1 MPMTMTSTKPTKN
14 FLTLFFILLSFTAA
28 AQNFDIDLLKSINEK
43 ESAFKTGFSKTVST
57 SVTVVN
63 IAAPVTLFTVGLAKH
78 DKKLQKDAAYMA
90 GGYLLSTILTQGS
103 KRIIQRERPFN
114 KYSFIIQRGEGG
126 GYSMP
131 SGHTS
136 SAFYS
141 ATSLSILY
149 PKWYVIVPSYLWA
162 SSVAWARMYE
172 GVHYPSDVFAG
183 AVVGAGSAWI
193 AYKVQK
199 YIDKKAMAK
208 KTAAPAL

>member
-1 MPMTMTSTKPTKN
+1 MKSKIIITI
-14 FLTLFFILLSFTAA
+14 LFVLIRISAH
-28 AQNFDIDLLKSINEK
+28 AQNVDIDLLKSINENG
-43 ESAFKTGFSKTVST
+43 SQFKNDFSKTVST

-63 IAAPVTLFTVGLAKH
+63 IAAPLTILTVGLAKH
-78 DKKLQKDAAYMA
+78 DKKLQRDAAYMA
-90 GGYLLSTILTQGS
+90 GGYLLSTIITQAS

-114 KYSFIIQRGEGG
+114 AYPFIVKRGDGG

-149 PKWYVIVPSYLWA
+149 PKWYVIAPSFLWA
-162 SSVAWARMYE
+162 STVGWARMYE
-172 GVHYPSDVFAG
+172 GVHYPSDVLVG

-193 AYKVQK
+193 TYKVQRWM
-199 YIDKKAMAK
+199 DKKATAK
-208 KTAAPAL
+208 KATKPASL

>member
-1 MPMTMTSTKPTKN
+1 MKLIQPAFIIAAS
-14 FLTLFFILLSFTAA
+14 FLWFTAA
-28 AQNFDIDLLKSINEK
+28 GQNADIDLLKSINQHET
-43 ESAFKTGFSKTVST
+43 AFKNGLGKTVSA

-63 IAAPVTLFTVGLAKH
+63 IAAPLTILTVGLANH

-90 GGYLLSTILTQGS
+90 GGYLLSTIITQAS

-114 KYSFIIQRGEGG
+114 KYPFIVKRADGG

-149 PKWYVIVPSYLWA
+149 PKWYVIAPSFIWA
-162 SSVAWARMYE
+162 SAVGWSRMYE
-172 GVHYPSDVFAG
+172 GVHYPTDVLAG
-183 AVVGAGSAWI
+183 AVVGAGSAWVT
-193 AYKVQK
+193 YKVQK
-199 YIDKKAMAK
+199 WMDKKAAAK
-208 KTAAPAL
+208 KAAKPAGL